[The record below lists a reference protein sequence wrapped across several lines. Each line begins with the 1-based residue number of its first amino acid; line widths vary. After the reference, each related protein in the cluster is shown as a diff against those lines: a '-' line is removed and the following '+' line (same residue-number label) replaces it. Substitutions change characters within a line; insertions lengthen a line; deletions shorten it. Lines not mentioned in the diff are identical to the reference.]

1 MSIDATTKSTVQK
14 MPMLTVKAGPR
25 DGDEWAERLKEELG
39 CLIKASETGSAAHQH
54 KPPVLA
60 AQLLPASA

>member
-39 CLIKASETGSAAHQH
+39 CLIKASETGSARSI
-54 KPPVLA
+54 LA
-60 AQLLPASA
+60 ASIRS